1 VAVIA
6 VGITASIRIAE
17 VGFTTITMPTLPMMI
32 ARNGSAC
39 LASACLLRDDSFDD
53 VEVGLRR
60 AGLDRASSS
69 LCPCCQSGWN
79 DGDGTSVRKVRVKR
93 RTPAT
98 AENGATKGVDRQHHR
113 RQQDREDEIAM
124 NGRNVIERAAAGLRS
139 AAEASSE
146 MVGKGKRLRSVGQHP
161 KHFSVRACVRAA
173 VYGSETDGRL
183 SPVSLTLFALETK
196 Y

>member
-6 VGITASIRIAE
+6 VGITASISIAD
-17 VGFTTITMPTLPMMI
+17 VGFTIITMPTLPMMI

-39 LASACLLRDDSFDD
+39 LASACLLCDDSFD
-53 VEVGLRR
+53 EKLKWAFGEPAWIGRR
-60 AGLDRASSS
+60 AV
-69 LCPCCQSGWN
+69 CVPCCQSGWN

-146 MVGKGKRLRSVGQHP
+146 MVARGSVSDQSASTRST
-161 KHFSVRACVRAA
+161 SR
-173 VYGSETDGRL
+173 
-183 SPVSLTLFALETK
+183 
-196 Y
+196 